1 MKQLSL
7 LQQTPATR
15 RSGAFRNAL
24 DGGGGGVSDVVKSPA
39 TLFWLILHGLCCL
52 ISLVLGF
59 RFSRLVFFLLFSSS
73 SETSGTIHTITSPF
87 LSYSSPA
94 IVHRPISA
102 NRTAAVGSRVVVG
115 RHGILIR
122 PWPHPNPEEVI
133 RAHRILERVQ
143 KEQRAQFG
151 VKEPRTL
158 IVVTPTYVRTFQTL
172 HLTGV
177 MHSLMNVPYDV
188 VWVVV
193 EAGGPTNETAALI
206 AKAKVQ
212 SVHLG
217 FGRQLP
223 ATWADRHRVEDLMRV
238 HALRFVREQ
247 KLDGIV
253 MFADDSNMH
262 SLEFFDEVQKV
273 NWVGA
278 LTVGILVHSGDPD
291 SPLKVQKVEN
301 EMSTLPVQGPA
312 CNSSDSLVGW
322 HTFDATPYAEK
333 SAVFIGDMG
342 TVLPRKTEW
351 AGFVL
356 NSRLL
361 WGDDVDK
368 PEWVNDLDGLA
379 DESVESPLSLLKD
392 ESVVEPLGSC
402 GRKVML
408 WWLRVEARAD
418 SKFPPGWVINP
429 PLEITVPAK
438 HTPWPEIPPELP
450 STEKVTAIEQAQH
463 LVEERTVKRPPKA
476 RSRKKS
482 SRGKKKREA
491 RLAEAQFS
499 SRQVGE
505 K

>member
-7 LQQTPATR
+7 LHQTATR
-15 RSGAFRNAL
+15 RSNSLRTTI
-24 DGGGGGVSDVVKSPA
+24 DGGSDITSAVKSPA
-39 TLFWLILHGLCCL
+39 TLFWIILHALCCL

-59 RFSRLVFFLLFSSS
+59 RFSRLVFFLVFSTSS
-73 SETSGTIHTITSPF
+73 QHFMSP
-87 LSYSSPA
+87 S
-94 IVHRPISA
+94 IIRPPIMS
-102 NRTAAVGSRVVVG
+102 NRTGVASSRVVVG

-122 PWPHPNPEEVI
+122 PWPHPNPVEVM

-151 VKEPRTL
+151 VKEPKTL
-158 IVVTPTYVRTFQTL
+158 IVVTPTYVRTFQAL
-172 HLTGV
+172 HLTGL
-177 MHSLMNVPYDV
+177 MHSLMNLPYDV

-193 EAGGPTNETAALI
+193 EAGGITNETAALI
-206 AKAKVQ
+206 AKAKVRT
-212 SVHLG
+212 VHLG
-217 FGRQLP
+217 FGRRMP
-223 ATWADRHRVEDLMRV
+223 VTWADRYRVEDLMRI
-238 HALRFVREQ
+238 HALRFVMEQ

-291 SPLKVQKVEN
+291 SPLKVREVEK
-301 EMSTLPVQGPA
+301 EGSALPVQGPA
-312 CNSSDSLVGW
+312 CNSTDSLVGW
-322 HTFDATPYAEK
+322 YTFDATPYAER

-361 WGDDVDK
+361 WRDDVDK
-368 PEWVNDLDGLA
+368 PEWMNDLDGLA
-379 DESVESPLSLLKD
+379 DESVVSPLSLLKD
-392 ESVVEPLGSC
+392 HSVVEPLGSC

-418 SKFPPGWVINP
+418 SKFPPGWVIDP
-429 PLEITVPAK
+429 PLEITLPAK

-450 STEKVTAIEQAQH
+450 ATEKVTAVEQH
-463 LVEERTVKRPPKA
+463 FVEETVKRPPKA

-482 SRGKKKREA
+482 SRGKKRRET
-491 RLAEAQFS
+491 RVSDTQFS
-499 SRQVGE
+499 SRQVGDE
-505 K
+505 

>member
-7 LQQTPATR
+7 LHHHTR
-15 RSGAFRNAL
+15 RNA
-24 DGGGGGVSDVVKSPA
+24 DPTSTSAA
-39 TLFWLILHGLCCL
+39 TSTATATANLLWIILHSLCCL
-52 ISLVLGF
+52 ISLLLGF
-59 RFSRLVFFLLFSSS
+59 RFSRLLFFLLL
-73 SETSGTIHTITSPF
+73 SPS
-87 LSYSSPA
+87 LSPPLPPHLPPHLPPPS
-94 IVHRPISA
+94 
-102 NRTAAVGSRVVVG
+102 TGSRVVVG
-115 RHGILIR
+115 RHGILVR
-122 PWPHPNPEEVI
+122 PWPHPHPEDVL
-133 RAHRILERVQ
+133 RAHLILARVQ
-143 KEQRAQFG
+143 REQRALFG
-151 VKEPRTL
+151 VKDPRTVV
-158 IVVTPTYVRTFQTL
+158 VVTTTYVRTFQAL

-177 MHSLMNVPYDV
+177 VHALMNVPYEV

-193 EAGGPTNETAALI
+193 EAGGVTNETAALI
-206 AKAKVQ
+206 AQASRVRC
-212 SVHLG
+212 VHLG
-217 FGRQLP
+217 FGRRMP
-223 ATWADRHRVEDLMRV
+223 ATWADRHRLEDLMRL
-238 HALRFVREQ
+238 HALRYVREQ

-262 SLEFFDEVQKV
+262 SLEFFDEIQKV
-273 NWVGA
+273 KWVGA
-278 LTVGILVHSGDPD
+278 LTIGILVHSGDPD
-291 SPLKVQKVEN
+291 SPLKVQKSEN
-301 EMSTLPVQGPA
+301 EISTLPVQGPA
-312 CNSSDSLVGW
+312 CNSSDNLVGW
-322 HTFDATPYAEK
+322 HGFDATPYADR

-361 WGDDVDK
+361 WRDDVDK
-368 PEWVNDLDGLA
+368 PEWINDLDSLA

-418 SKFPPGWVINP
+418 SKFPPGWVINT

-438 HTPWPEIPPELP
+438 HTPWPDVPPELP
-450 STEKVTAIEQAQH
+450 SNEKVTAIEQH
-463 LVEERTVKRPPKA
+463 LVEDPPVKRPPKS

-491 RLAEAQFS
+491 RLAETQFS
-499 SRQVGE
+499 TRQVGE